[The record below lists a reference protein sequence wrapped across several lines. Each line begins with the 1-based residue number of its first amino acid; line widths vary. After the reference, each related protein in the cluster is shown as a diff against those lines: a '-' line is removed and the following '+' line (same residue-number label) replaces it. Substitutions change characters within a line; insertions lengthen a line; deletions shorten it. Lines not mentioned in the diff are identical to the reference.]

1 MEGRQRTSRS
11 TNISSGAIHKCCK
24 CCYTFGMVL
33 AAFLIGIGPVA
44 LLTTSVKA
52 LGGDTILWHPDVRY
66 YGRILG
72 GVSWAVGTVL
82 LIVCYQVRWGI
93 F

>member
-1 MEGRQRTSRS
+1 
-11 TNISSGAIHKCCK
+11 
-24 CCYTFGMVL
+24 MVL

-93 F
+93 YIF